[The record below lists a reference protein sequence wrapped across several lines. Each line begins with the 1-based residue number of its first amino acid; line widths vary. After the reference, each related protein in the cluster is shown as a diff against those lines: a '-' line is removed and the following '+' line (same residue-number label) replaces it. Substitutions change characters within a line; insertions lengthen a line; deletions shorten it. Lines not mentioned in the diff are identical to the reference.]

1 MRISDWSSD
10 VCSSDLRLIRTP
22 ATNAEQ
28 LAAKR
33 RVFREEKA
41 HEFFDV
47 GELIPAIFGD
57 AERLAGG
64 GKAGIGGQ
72 VDKHILPA
80 ASDVTETGW
89 ETKWLA
95 MQAALDTYDCAPSE
109 IWHDVEDVLGTA
121 YLKAQQE
128 FRTEGRSAG
137 QEG

>member
-1 MRISDWSSD
+1 MPESEFDILSSARAD
-10 VCSSDLRLIRTP
+10 ATRRLIRTP

-47 GELIPAIFGD
+47 EELIPAIFGD

-89 ETKWLA
+89 ETKW
-95 MQAALDTYDCAPSE
+95 MVIKAATS
-109 IWHDVEDVLGTA
+109 
-121 YLKAQQE
+121 
-128 FRTEGRSAG
+128 GRVSCGEMMA
-137 QEG
+137 